1 LLAAFGLKRYHV
13 VTPRNAFTS
22 SVLFLKRASVL
33 QGSLRQALNQ
43 GRLSDPSS
51 SNSLP
56 ALHLVLALAH
66 DVACAMLHLHSEHLI
81 HADLKAS
88 NVLLT
93 RGTAPMLTTASST
106 ASRGSATDLLSPG
119 SLAAQQQ
126 QLLQQQEFGA
136 GFVGTDMTCAALL
149 AASQAK
155 AGGRFIAKVSMFCCR
170 LHRSC

>member
-1 LLAAFGLKRYHV
+1 L
-13 VTPRNAFTS
+13 
-22 SVLFLKRASVL
+22 L

-93 RGTAPMLTTASST
+93 HGNPHMLTTASST
-106 ASRGSATDLLSPG
+106 ASRGSATELLSPG
-119 SLAAQQQ
+119 SVATQQQ
-126 QLLQQQEFGA
+126 QLLHQQEFGA
-136 GFVGTDMTCAALL
+136 GFVGSDMSCAALL
-149 AASQAK
+149 TASQAK
-155 AGGRFIAKVSMFCCR
+155 AGGRFIAKVSVVACLRCLAGVEPRHLCR
-170 LHRSC
+170 VHSKDQPRPLTESSL

>member
-1 LLAAFGLKRYHV
+1 
-13 VTPRNAFTS
+13 
-22 SVLFLKRASVL
+22 
-33 QGSLRQALNQ
+33 
-43 GRLSDPSS
+43 
-51 SNSLP
+51 
-56 ALHLVLALAH
+56 
-66 DVACAMLHLHSEHLI
+66 MLHLHSEHLI

-93 RGTAPMLTTASST
+93 RGTAPMLTTARST

-126 QLLQQQEFGA
+126 QQQQEFGA

-155 AGGRFIAKVSMFCCR
+155 AGGRFIAKVSYVACGYSAACCVLLLVMGWSR
-170 LHRSC
+170 R